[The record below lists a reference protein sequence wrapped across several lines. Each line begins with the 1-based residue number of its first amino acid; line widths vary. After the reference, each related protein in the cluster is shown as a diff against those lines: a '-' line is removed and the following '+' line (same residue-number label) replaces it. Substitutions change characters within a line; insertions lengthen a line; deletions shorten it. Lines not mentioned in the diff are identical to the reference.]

1 MNIWLVTSEFP
12 PWFGGGIGT
21 YAYNAARMFSLAG
34 HQVTVLTQSA
44 RASDDLEGERLR
56 VVRFVSREFHLK
68 DRVPA
73 DTPPDAHPA
82 FPFTCLSY
90 WPALSYQFADE
101 IVQCIQRYGC
111 PDVIEVQDYN
121 AIGYYLIQRKL
132 LGESPLA
139 DLPVIVYL
147 HSPSFGIRRANRS
160 PQYLLPEY
168 WVGQMEKFC
177 LLSADALLAPSRFMG
192 DWLAEWDARFPTA
205 TIIPYPYDH
214 AEPSLAQPT
223 PSDVVYVGRLEV
235 RKGVIPLVEACAKLW
250 NQGQDFRLTLIGEDR
265 RYDPLGMLVG
275 EYLKR
280 RFARY
285 IAAEQLCLAS
295 PLPREE
301 VLTRL
306 SQAWCTVV
314 PSLWENYPN
323 TCIEAM
329 SLGKVVVAS
338 ASGGQAEM
346 VGNDASAGI
355 VFDWAREGEFEKAL
369 LRVLA
374 MTPEQNQE
382 MGRRAAE
389 RIRKLT
395 SYEVVLPQRLAH
407 FQKVS
412 ANAPRSRRI
421 FPAVSRSQ
429 PAPAGVT
436 RSRDS
441 IPGLLSVVIPY
452 YNLGKY
458 IEETLDSVL
467 SSTYPHLEVLIVNDG
482 SDEAESVAALE
493 RIKALR
499 KENVRILSTENQ
511 GVCAVRNIGA
521 AQVSG
526 EFLSFVDADDLI
538 EPDFFSR
545 CIRILNMYKNVGFVY
560 CWISYFG
567 ETTGCWANWNTEFPF
582 FLGHNMVGPFAV
594 ARRDLFLA
602 YGKNKP
608 DMEYN
613 LEDYDSWLGI
623 ATRGY
628 LGVSIPKIL
637 GHYRIRGKSRLR
649 GISRDQELYLYERIA
664 QHYADEYQRHG
675 PELFNLLNANGPAP
689 GWVSPAG
696 RSQATQAE
704 LELQTIKASYTWRIG
719 QKIALSPLGRIM
731 RWVVDIILPKEVEF
745 SHGQK
750 HPS

>member
-12 PWFGGGIGT
+12 PWFGGGIST

-34 HQVTVLTQSA
+34 HQVTVLTQDTQ
-44 RASDDLEGERLR
+44 ASDRLEGERLR
-56 VVRFVSREFHLK
+56 VVRFVPKQVRLE
-68 DRVPA
+68 DNVPP
-73 DTPPDAHPA
+73 DTPPDEHPA
-82 FPFTCLSY
+82 FPFTYLSY

-101 IVQCIQRYGC
+101 IIQCIQRYGC

-132 LGESPLA
+132 LGESLLA
-139 DLPVIVYL
+139 DLPVVVHL
-147 HSPSFGIRRANRS
+147 HSPSFGIRHADRS

-168 WVGQMEKFC
+168 WIGQMEKFC
-177 LLSADALLAPSRFMG
+177 MLSADALLTQSHFMS
-192 DWLAEWDARFPTA
+192 DWLSEWDARFPTA
-205 TIIPYPYDH
+205 TVIPLPYHH
-214 AEPSLAQPT
+214 AELSPAQPM
-223 PSDVVYVGRLEV
+223 PGHVVYIGRLEV

-250 NQGQDFRLTLIGEDR
+250 GEGQDFRLTLIGEDR
-265 RYDPLGMLVG
+265 RYDPLGIPVG
-275 EYLKR
+275 EHLKR

-285 IAAEQLCLAS
+285 IAAGQLCLAG

-306 SQAWCTVV
+306 SQAWCAVI
-314 PSLWENYPN
+314 PSLWEVGPI

-346 VGNDASAGI
+346 IGNDDLAGI
-355 VFDWAREGEFEKAL
+355 VFNWEKKGEFEKAL

-382 MGRRAAE
+382 MGGRAAE
-389 RIRKLT
+389 RIRRLT
-395 SYEVVLPQRLAH
+395 SCEVVLPQRLAH
-407 FQKVS
+407 FQKVLES
-412 ANAPRSRRI
+412 APRSRRI
-421 FPAVSRSQ
+421 FPTVSRFQ
-429 PAPAGVT
+429 PAPANVT
-436 RSRDS
+436 RSQDS

-467 SSTYPHLEVLIVNDG
+467 RSTYPHLEVLIVNDG
-482 SDEAESVAALE
+482 SDEAESIAALE
-493 RIKALR
+493 RIEALR
-499 KENVRILSTENQ
+499 KENVRILSIENQ

-526 EFLSFVDADDLI
+526 EFLSFVDADDLV
-538 EPDFFSR
+538 EPGFFSR
-545 CIRILNMYKNVGFVY
+545 CIRILNTYENVGFVY
-560 CWISYFG
+560 CWASYFG
-567 ETTGCWANWNTEFPF
+567 ETTGCWPTWNTEFPF
-582 FLGHNMVGPFAV
+582 FLGHCMTVSFAV
-594 ARRDLFLA
+594 TRRHLFLA

-649 GISRDQELYLYERIA
+649 GINRDQELYLYERIV
-664 QHYADEYQRHG
+664 QHYADEYQRYG
-675 PELFNLLNANGPAP
+675 PELFNLLNANGPSL
-689 GWVSPAG
+689 GWVSPAS

-704 LELQTIKASYTWRIG
+704 LELQAIKSSYTWRIG
-719 QKIALSPLGRIM
+719 QKIASSLLGRVM
-731 RWVVDIILPKEVEF
+731 GWVADTILSK
-745 SHGQK
+745 Q
-750 HPS
+750 